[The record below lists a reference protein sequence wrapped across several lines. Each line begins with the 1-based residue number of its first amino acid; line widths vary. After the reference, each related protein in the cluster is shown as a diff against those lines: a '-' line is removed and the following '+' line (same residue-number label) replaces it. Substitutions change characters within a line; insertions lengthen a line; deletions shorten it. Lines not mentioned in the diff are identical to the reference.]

1 MESAICRKYCSF
13 YKPGKNEPSKCGTV
27 EFLRRNL
34 TEREVRQAVSQA
46 PPQYDLSS
54 DETIKRLICRN
65 CEFLVD
71 GCDFRDGVESP
82 PCGGYFVVEH
92 LLKG

>member
-1 MESAICRKYCSF
+1 MESVICKKYCSF
-13 YKPGKNEPSKCGTV
+13 YKPGKKEPSKCGTL

-34 TEREVRQAVSQA
+34 TIGEVRQAVKRIPA
-46 PPQYDLSS
+46 ECDLSR
-54 DETIKRLICRN
+54 DETINRLICQK

-71 GCDFRDGVESP
+71 GCDFRDGVDSP

-92 LLKG
+92 LLKK